1 MVRHWQRETYTT
13 KPPSS
18 HRSAK
23 RTRLLRQTA
32 TKKAVRKAGGRKKR
46 ENGGCNNLKRAGDA
60 RQNKCGQANNAESR
74 GFSITA
80 NSIVHPKAEIPEIK
94 LQVISA
100 IVNSTSAEHAS
111 ADVPVVFP
119 LI

>member
-1 MVRHWQRETYTT
+1 LVRHWQRETYTT

-23 RTRLLRQTA
+23 RTRLLRQ
-32 TKKAVRKAGGRKKR
+32 KAGGRKKR
-46 ENGGCNNLKRAGDA
+46 ENGGCNNLKRTADA
-60 RQNKCGQANNAESR
+60 RQKECGQANNAESR

-80 NSIVHPKAEIPEIK
+80 NNIVHPKAEIPKIK